1 MRDYIIYIMSP
12 TMAYRVC
19 LTTFIKYKKIE
30 KGQNDLDY
38 QNLDYDDTDWKPA
51 YKKNDLGPML

>member
-1 MRDYIIYIMSP
+1 MSP